1 MVIVKFMHF
10 VNNRQYPVQPVALYV
25 TEHNACRRGGWGS
38 VYINSNVKLNCI
50 KFHFVSVC
58 FIRVVVYDNIVTV
71 LTFTVI
77 YSQLIATVCTLVCMH
92 SVIAGIT

>member
-1 MVIVKFMHF
+1 MKFMHF
-10 VNNRQYPVQPVALYV
+10 VNNRQYPAVQPVALYV
-25 TEHNACRRGGWGS
+25 TEHNACRPGGWGS
-38 VYINSNVKLNCI
+38 LHINSNVKLNCI

-58 FIRVVVYDNIVTV
+58 FIRVVVYDKIVTV

-77 YSQLIATVCTLVCMH
+77 YSLIATVCTLVCMH

>member
-1 MVIVKFMHF
+1 MVIMKFMHF
-10 VNNRQYPVQPVALYV
+10 VNNRQYPVQPVGLYV
-25 TEHNACRRGGWGS
+25 TEHNTCRRGGWGS

-58 FIRVVVYDNIVTV
+58 FIRVFVYDNIVTV